1 MPAVRRVG
9 RSRTTAP
16 GWSTSSA
23 RATPTHVAS
32 ASAATIRRTG
42 MRLVYRT
49 SRARGDAENRLRSAT
64 RVADALELPARHRDD
79 VREALA
85 QLPDDRRLEARMHLA
100 VVAAGIF
107 PALPV
112 VPVDAAKEVL
122 PARVVL
128 PLDQVARPLP
138 ALRRVRRVA
147 PRRARIV
154 AQPGRELEEE
164 RRRRDLPVALR
175 ELDDA
180 TELRVDLV
188 EVEEVVVA
196 RDRLVVIAGREEDAV
211 DVEVGE
217 ERAHL
222 LDLGDVGLAVDG
234 RVRADVVPA
243 LLALAD
249 HGDRFVE
256 DARAVHDV
264 VVGLLHSVEMDVD
277 RETLVGLRLLVEAI
291 EEDRVRAHDDVLL
304 P

>member
-1 MPAVRRVG
+1 MPAVRSVG

-49 SRARGDAENRLRSAT
+49 SRARGDAENRLRTAT
-64 RVADALELPARHRDD
+64 RVADVLELPARHRDD

-100 VVAAGIF
+100 VVAAGI
-107 PALPV
+107 
-112 VPVDAAKEVL
+112 L

-147 PRRARIV
+147 PRGARIV

-249 HGDRFVE
+249 HRDRFVE